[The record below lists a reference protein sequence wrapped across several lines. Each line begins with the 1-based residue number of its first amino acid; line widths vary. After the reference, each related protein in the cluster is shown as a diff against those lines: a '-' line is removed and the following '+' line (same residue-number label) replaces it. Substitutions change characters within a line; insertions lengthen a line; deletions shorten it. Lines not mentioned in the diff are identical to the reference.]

1 VLKQQSAD
9 IRGVSGQGYCS
20 NVWVFALRERVLSM
34 SEPQAVAS
42 RYADRRRLWKAAIK
56 WPMYSVAVMP
66 VLLAAGWQF
75 GVAGSLRWLQLGGF
89 VLAAILLLLWE
100 NLSNDVFDAA
110 TGVDATGKPHSVV
123 NLTGRR
129 DRVAQGATAALVLG
143 LLVMA
148 GLAWNSSGAVLG
160 LVLVCC
166 GLGYVYQGPP
176 FRLGYR
182 GLGEPLCWL
191 AFGPFATA
199 AALVVLQPRGAAS
212 IPWGTAWMLGAGPAL
227 ATTLVLFCSHF
238 HQVEEDAAHGKRSPV
253 VRLGTARAAALVP
266 WFVALTLA
274 LEWVPVLHGDWPP
287 TVLLSALGLSCRCAA
302 DASAPAPSRPAGA
315 DQRQQVS
322 GLALPGL
329 EWSGAE
335 CWAWLWL
342 ASGPADDAP
351 VAASPLPLC
360 PAAAAAHGSR
370 RVEGALW
377 LVAAAG

>member
-1 VLKQQSAD
+1 
-9 IRGVSGQGYCS
+9 
-20 NVWVFALRERVLSM
+20 M

-75 GVAGSLRWLQLGGF
+75 GVEGSLRCLQLVGF

-129 DRVAQGATAALVLG
+129 DRVAQGATAALGLG
-143 LLVMA
+143 LLLMG
-148 GLAWNSSGAVLG
+148 GLAWNSSGAVLS

-166 GLGYVYQGPP
+166 CLGYVYQGPP

-238 HQVEEDAAHGKRSPV
+238 HQVDEDAAHGKRSPV

-287 TVLLSALGLSCRCAA
+287 TCLLYTSDAA
-302 DASAPAPSRPAGA
+302 D
-315 DQRQQVS
+315 D
-322 GLALPGL
+322 
-329 EWSGAE
+329 
-335 CWAWLWL
+335 
-342 ASGPADDAP
+342 
-351 VAASPLPLC
+351 
-360 PAAAAAHGSR
+360 
-370 RVEGALW
+370 
-377 LVAAAG
+377 